1 MTVANFLSQ
10 TEGFGLADANGT
22 WIRLA
27 RPQGWS
33 VLASGEFAVA
43 DEIRVTLH
51 GNSALHLGVVIEDR
65 SYRVAGGQADV
76 LARIASHPINRID
89 DPRAIGEE
97 NLSL

>member
-1 MTVANFLSQ
+1 LANFLSQ
-10 TEGFGLADANGT
+10 PEGFGLADANGT

-51 GNSALHLGVVIEDR
+51 GNSALHEDR